1 MKWTTKQLDGF
12 LKQPQTT
19 APPFVVV
26 YGEDAGLAKDYAT
39 KIAEHVCADMNDP
52 FLVDRFRVE
61 DVVDN
66 PQCLLEAIQTISLG
80 AGHKLVYLQG
90 VSKDLHINA
99 KNTINK
105 AIQDVLNGLTEATTF
120 VFAASGYDAKLALI
134 KSIEKHK
141 DAIAVRCYQD
151 TDYSL
156 QPLLQKKFSAE
167 NKTIQPDA
175 MAFLINNLGNDRA
188 VTLSEIEKIL
198 LYTLN
203 ENQITLQNCL
213 DCLSAAPSVNAFK
226 LCDAI
231 GLRQKENVLNYL
243 HFLKEEGQDSSMIL
257 AMVIR
262 HMRRL
267 MQVQQ
272 MQGQGSSLDQAMMSL
287 KPPVFYG
294 KQEFSAQVRGYPAKR
309 LESALQKLLTLQHQ
323 SREGVVNPEVLVER
337 GLLSLSF

>member
-1 MKWTTKQLDGF
+1 
-12 LKQPQTT
+12 
-19 APPFVVV
+19 
-26 YGEDAGLAKDYAT
+26 
-39 KIAEHVCADMNDP
+39 
-52 FLVDRFRVE
+52 
-61 DVVDN
+61 
-66 PQCLLEAIQTISLG
+66 
-80 AGHKLVYLQG
+80 
-90 VSKDLHINA
+90 
-99 KNTINK
+99 
-105 AIQDVLNGLTEATTF
+105 
-120 VFAASGYDAKLALI
+120 
-134 KSIEKHK
+134 
-141 DAIAVRCYQD
+141 
-151 TDYSL
+151 
-156 QPLLQKKFSAE
+156 
-167 NKTIQPDA
+167 
-175 MAFLINNLGNDRA
+175 
-188 VTLSEIEKIL
+188 
-198 LYTLN
+198 
-203 ENQITLQNCL
+203 
-213 DCLSAAPSVNAFK
+213 VNAFK